1 MENIDNKNITIQRL
15 IAIGEITKNIIHK
28 YLIFYLKYFYIFYFL
43 RINVLKIFKNIV
55 SLNQI
60 LKINICFELN
70 GDYFFT
76 IIFLIYKL
84 VKYEFRKFYNFQ
96 VSYFC

>member
-70 GDYFFT
+70 GDYFFN